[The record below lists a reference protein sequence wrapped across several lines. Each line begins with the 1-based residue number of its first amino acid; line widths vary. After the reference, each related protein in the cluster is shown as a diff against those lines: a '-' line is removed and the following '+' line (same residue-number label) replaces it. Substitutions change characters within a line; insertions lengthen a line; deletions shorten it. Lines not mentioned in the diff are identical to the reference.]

1 MAGQRPD
8 EAEYNPLSA
17 EARVDPERQWGAL
30 RRTQAVHHYVLP
42 EHEIT
47 NMSSNVFAAEPTTEF
62 WTVLRL
68 EQVEE
73 VLGNPQMFLSC
84 QGPGVGRMAPDPN
97 GGVLIFADGKQ
108 HRRHRQIAAKAFTPR
123 AVERLLPQIQQSV
136 DDLIDAQAPHGRME
150 LMQAI
155 GVPLAMDTILKI
167 MGLSP
172 AMADDFH
179 RWGGAI
185 TNGLGG
191 EQEAIESGG
200 RALAEMFAHLQ
211 TLIDAIRSGASYA
224 NEQLDTG
231 VLAALVRAEHE
242 GSRLTDY
249 EVCQIAMQIV
259 VAGYET
265 TSTALLNGVHALC
278 THPAQRELFV
288 NADSEGIAL
297 AIEEILRFVGPQAG
311 LFRTALADT
320 EIGGCPIPKD
330 GKVRVAFASA
340 NRDQTVYQDAAEF
353 RIDRNPAEVRRHVAF
368 GRGPHVCIG
377 AALARAELRIALATL
392 FRRLPDL
399 DLDPEGRAVRNN
411 SRLTITGFQALDV
424 RWSPDLVQDRLACDQ
439 NSLTKSGE

>member
-1 MAGQRPD
+1 MAGLRPE

-17 EARVDPERQWGAL
+17 EARADPERQWGAL

-73 VLGNPQMFLSC
+73 VLGKPQMFLSC
-84 QGPGVGRMAPDPN
+84 QGPGIDRMAPDPN

-108 HRRHRQIAAKAFTPR
+108 HRRHRQIAAKAFAPR
-123 AVERLLPQIQQSV
+123 AVEQLLPQIQRSV
-136 DDLIDAQAPHGRME
+136 DDLIDAQAPRGRME

-167 MGLSP
+167 MGLP
-172 AMADDFH
+172 AAMAGDFH

-200 RALAEMFAHLQ
+200 RALAEMFAYLEP
-211 TLIDAIRSGASYA
+211 LIDAIRSGAS
-224 NEQLDTG
+224 NDERLDTG
-231 VLAALVRAEHE
+231 VLAALVRTEHE
-242 GSRLTDY
+242 GAQLTDY

-278 THPAQRELFV
+278 THPAQRELFIS
-288 NADSEGIAL
+288 ADSEGVAL

-320 EIGGCPIPKD
+320 EIGGCLIPKD

-340 NRDQTVYQDAAEF
+340 NRDETLYQDASEF
-353 RIDRNPAEVRRHVAF
+353 RIDRSPAEVRRHVAF

-377 AALARAELRIALATL
+377 AALARAELRIALTTL

-399 DLDPEGRAVRNN
+399 ELHPEGRAVRND

-424 RWSPDLVQDRLACDQ
+424 RWNPELVQDRSDRG
-439 NSLTKSGE
+439 GEERP

>member
-1 MAGQRPD
+1 MAGLRPD

-17 EARVDPERQWGAL
+17 EARSDPERQWGVL
-30 RRTQAVHHYVLP
+30 RRTQSVHHYVLP
-42 EHEIT
+42 KHELK
-47 NMSSNVFAAEPTTEF
+47 NMSSNMFAAEPTTEF

-84 QGPGVGRMAPDPN
+84 QGPGLDRMAPDPN

-108 HRRHRQIAAKAFTPR
+108 HRRHRQIASKAFTPR

-136 DDLIDAQAPHGRME
+136 DDLIDAQAAGGRME
-150 LMQAI
+150 LMQDF
-155 GVPLAMDTILKI
+155 GVPLAMDTILHI
-167 MGLSP
+167 MGLP
-172 AMADDFH
+172 PGMADDFH

-191 EQEAIESGG
+191 ELEAIESGG
-200 RALAEMFAHLQ
+200 QALVEMFAYLQ
-211 TLIDAIRSGASYA
+211 SLIDTVRSGESRAD
-224 NEQLDTG
+224 ERLDAG
-231 VLAALVRAEHE
+231 VLAGLVRAEHE
-242 GSRLTDY
+242 GSQLTDY

-265 TSTALLNGVHALC
+265 TSTALLNGAHALC
-278 THPAQRELFV
+278 THPAQRKLFV
-288 NADSEGIAL
+288 NTDSDGVAL

-311 LFRTALADT
+311 LFRTAAADT
-320 EIGGCPIPKD
+320 EIGGCPIVKG
-330 GKVRVAFASA
+330 GKIRVAFASA
-340 NRDQTVYQDAAEF
+340 NLDETVHADAGEF
-353 RIDRNPAEVRRHVAF
+353 HIDRNPADVRRHVAF

-377 AALARAELRIALATL
+377 AALARAELRIALSTL

-399 DLDPEGRAVRNN
+399 DLDPDGQAVRNN

-424 RWSPDLVQDRLACDQ
+424 RWSPDSVR
-439 NSLTKSGE
+439 GR